1 MKIMKISVEP
11 EIFLSLSG
19 CSVEKAPNR
28 HFTASLSGYVS
39 EEEEKKIL
47 RHGIEEI
54 SILGILEDASQV
66 VLFKGM
72 IADAIPGADQI
83 PDNPCGFLHR
93 TFGSEKKE
101 EGISGA
107 ESDIPAN
114 CG

>member
-54 SILGILEDASQV
+54 SILGILEDDCGCQC
-66 VLFKGM
+66 
-72 IADAIPGADQI
+72 AIPGADQI

-101 EGISGA
+101 EGISGT
-107 ESDIPAN
+107 ESDISAN